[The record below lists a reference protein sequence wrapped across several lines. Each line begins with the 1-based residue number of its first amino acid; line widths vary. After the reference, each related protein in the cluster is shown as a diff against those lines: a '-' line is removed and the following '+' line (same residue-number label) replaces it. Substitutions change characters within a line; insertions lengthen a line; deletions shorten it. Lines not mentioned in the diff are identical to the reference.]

1 MYLILYALVAV
12 TMFLMGYSLGA
23 ERTIR
28 LSNLERTLREQI
40 QRQGEQEV
48 QEEEE
53 GQEEQEE
60 EQEGEEPEEGK
71 PVLCHRRHRRHS
83 PPPPP
88 VTEMEWEPPSS
99 RASNGW

>member
-28 LSNLERTLREQI
+28 LSNLERTLRQQI
-40 QRQGEQEV
+40 QQ
-48 QEEEE
+48 
-53 GQEEQEE
+53 QEEQEE
-60 EQEGEEPEEGK
+60 EQEEPEGEEEGK

-88 VTEMEWEPPSS
+88 VTEIEWEPPSS

>member
-40 QRQGEQEV
+40 QQ
-48 QEEEE
+48 
-53 GQEEQEE
+53 QEEQEE
-60 EQEGEEPEEGK
+60 QEEPEGQEPEGEEQEEPEEGK